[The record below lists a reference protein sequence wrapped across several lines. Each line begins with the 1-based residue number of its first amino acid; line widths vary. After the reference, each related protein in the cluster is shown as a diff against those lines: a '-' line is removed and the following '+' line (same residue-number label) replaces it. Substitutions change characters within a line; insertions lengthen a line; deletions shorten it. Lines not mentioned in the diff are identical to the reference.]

1 MAEGGTCCAS
11 VGLPACYPLLA
22 PRSILADRGLYPG
35 AALLRRGFGGQARP
49 GYNEPKAGRR
59 LLAACFSLLTPQT
72 NFARTSASECST
84 DFPELRR
91 RRRSLRTRRCQAGEG
106 ITESCACNEAQRFS
120 IAANRSGRLIFSIS
134 VGVIGGADGGG
145 TEGGCR
151 RSEVGGRGTEGLA
164 EGLAARDALLALI
177 GPIGDPDQRGSKFR
191 QEFKMRI
198 HCDQPEPVL
207 EGKSGNPEVGIG

>member
-35 AALLRRGFGGQARP
+35 AARP

-134 VGVIGGADGGG
+134 VGVIGAWSDGGG

-151 RSEVGGRGTEGLA
+151 RSEVGGRRSEG
-164 EGLAARDALLALI
+164 GGRKGWPKDWLLATRSSL
-177 GPIGDPDQRGSKFR
+177 
-191 QEFKMRI
+191 
-198 HCDQPEPVL
+198 
-207 EGKSGNPEVGIG
+207 